1 MVAKVV
7 SCSGN
12 FRFISSD
19 ANPPP
24 EAAAAAAM
32 EGFVPDTSW
41 YGVRLRGGGGGR
53 LASGVGWGL
62 RTWRWAV
69 IDT

>member
-1 MVAKVV
+1 MVTKDV
-7 SCSGN
+7 SCRGN
-12 FRFISSD
+12 FKFISSD

-41 YGVRLRGGGGGR
+41 YGAKLRGGGGGR
-53 LASGVGWGL
+53 LASGVVCGL
-62 RTWRWAV
+62 KT
-69 IDT
+69 